1 MPQKSLLLR
10 SMILAILTEN
20 YSRSYTLE
28 ELSEM
33 IVPASDNRTS
43 QDHAVSSEKI
53 NQALVPEA
61 LLYLAD
67 NNLIILDDLIDQSKI
82 KIRTADNA

>member
-43 QDHAVSSEKI
+43 QDDAVSSEKI